1 MMNAASPERVRQ
13 DRRLI
18 GQTLLKLALPRLIVR
33 GVVLVIAAII
43 WLLVASWLLDFGRS
57 LSFEGLQ
64 AFGQQAIDLLTRVN
78 PYLWWGVVVIWSLI
92 VFFAVRAWVTSDID
106 AARAK
111 PVAPRD
117 LSALTSQLC
126 DEVTNVLRWVWGNR
140 EEPFTLGDLR
150 QAHIELRH
158 GRIDKIDLVREQGN
172 ILDGQTAAA
181 TRSQPARSTPAAAPA
196 PAPAQAAILTTPA
209 AATETRP
216 TSGRIEPNL

>member
-1 MMNAASPERVRQ
+1 MMNAASPERIRQ

-57 LSFEGLQ
+57 LSFDGLQ
-64 AFGQQAIDLLTRVN
+64 AFGQQAIDLLTRIN

-92 VFFAVRAWVTSDID
+92 VFFAVRAWVASDID

-158 GRIDKIDLVREQGN
+158 GRIDKIDLVREQGS
-172 ILDGQTAAA
+172 ILDAQAPAA
-181 TRSQPARSTPAAAPA
+181 TRSPPVRSTPPAA
-196 PAPAQAAILTTPA
+196 PAPAQAAVLTTPTTA
-209 AATETRP
+209 AETRP
-216 TSGRIEPNL
+216 ASGRIEPNL